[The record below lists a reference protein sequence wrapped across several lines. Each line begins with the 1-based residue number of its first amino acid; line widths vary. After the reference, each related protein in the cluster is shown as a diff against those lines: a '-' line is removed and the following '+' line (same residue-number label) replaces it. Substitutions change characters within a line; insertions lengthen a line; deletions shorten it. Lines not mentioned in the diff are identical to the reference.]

1 MMFNPMQLMMNPQA
15 ILQQAMN
22 NPQIANNPIMQNA
35 ISMAQK
41 GDSKGLEELARNVGR
56 ERGIDVDQ
64 LLKQFTK
71 Q

>member
-1 MMFNPMQLMMNPQA
+1 MFNPIQFLANPQNM
-15 ILQQAMN
+15 IHQALS

-35 ISMAQK
+35 INMAQR

-64 LLKQFTK
+64 LVKQFIK